1 MQLHYQNLYMQMISM
16 KNVSDPLGILFREY
30 PIRMSLTVD
39 GFVHSLICKYIQ
51 WNRTLGADHF
61 VVICHDI
68 GLVVTAQALKNVIRI
83 VGSPTYACEYVPH
96 KDVSPPLILMPMAY
110 EKH

>member
-51 WNRTLGADHF
+51 WNRTLVTDHF
-61 VVICHDI
+61 VVIT
-68 GLVVTAQALKNVIRI
+68 LVVVTAQALKNVIQI